1 MPNFNNND
9 NKIEKETIPYEIII
23 INNLIDNYFIQL
35 MKEINIQKALKDN
48 IYNYIINFINNI
60 IYIIFLFYIYYKI
73 FNNNILIFFEY
84 LLICIYYYKQK
95 QK

>member
-48 IYNYIINFINNI
+48 IYNYIKNFINNI

-73 FNNNILIFFEY
+73 FNNNILIFFDY

>member
-48 IYNYIINFINNI
+48 IYNYIKNFINNI